1 MFTAPE
7 GIIPALTAVRINGT
21 DHTGSIWGYAR
32 TELPAV
38 AIVWV
43 DDPEDPRYMQDLVEV
58 PVTDLTVIG

>member
-21 DHTGSIWGYAR
+21 NYTGSIWGYAR

-43 DDPEDPRYMQDLVEV
+43 DDPEDPRYMQGLVEV
-58 PVTDLTVIG
+58 PVSDLTVIG

>member
-1 MFTAPE
+1 MFTVPE

-21 DHTGSIWGYAR
+21 NYTGSIWGYAR

-43 DDPEDPRYMQDLVEV
+43 DDPEDPRYMQGLVEV
-58 PVTDLTVIG
+58 PVSDLTVIG